1 MAISDVELYSDEMRR
16 TREALIKLIQCTE
29 GLAGL
34 HSLGEVSGKPSPVFC
49 ITVAHCSVE
58 KVRDIK
64 LNVSEPKE
72 FSNEWRPAEEK
83 DSEPSQAGDIFSLG
97 CYFYSVITGGQHP
110 FGKPGHRALFIANN
124 LYDLSECRDEQLKKL
139 IARMISHDRKQRPNS
154 SDLLNHPY
162 LWKEERMENYL
173 MTLAENLDES
183 NEKYQVW
190 KHTVLFSSSG
200 QSSDSDTIQKTSIVK
215 TVVEI
220 LMEIKEKKETALDA
234 CRLFPDLLFSVYL
247 AENPDVIPGKNDDSL
262 PETFGNVLIA
272 NDCFKEV
279 PLTIGIK
286 RRYGRFGS
294 QPVHVMQFSIFTADS
309 ISFIKRLSCL
319 KHRNLLRYFYL
330 AENPDKNLMLACEPF
345 DETLDTWMA
354 KNSQSINF
362 ETAKDILTQITTGLV
377 YYHSNNL
384 VHGNLTSSQ
393 IAITNSGTVTA
404 KICKFLID
412 EKDCTKNPSSMIQND
427 IRKLGQIYAD
437 LLQQTL
443 DVPSCIS
450 DHLIQS
456 MQDER
461 DECVPPSEAILYH
474 PFFWLSEES
483 ADFLLVAGDFYK
495 ENPNIDR
502 NSRLITVTSPAS
514 ERQHLKTNRSAI
526 EYFLSHVTSESTTE
540 ELISLAMDLLNDC
553 PALITQTWL
562 RLQKFKSADDES
574 ELPNFYPPLYDF
586 PTYERLRDGTQENM
600 NMQIA
605 LLGKEQYEDFV
616 IEPFQ
621 TSNNLEN
628 QVPVDVTQIYLD
640 NYLQKWELALEDYGT
655 TKTVMKHPAIDPLG
669 RTAMHLACHSDVFY
683 DSASKLLKRGFKPDI
698 PDNNGFVPLHVAALN
713 NSFKIAELL
722 IENKAI
728 IDFCKNKELRTP
740 LFFAA
745 FSNSVFIVELLMKM
759 RADANKVDA
768 CGQSPLHIAVD
779 INSVKVAELL
789 LKNGAKVNAVDHF
802 GRSPLHIAV
811 FRNSIQMALLLLNN
825 GANPNINKPGEKAIP
840 VLHLSVTNKS
850 FLMVELLLKAGAD
863 PNLPT
868 LQGETPLHLAALL
881 KPACPIRL
889 QIVNVLIKG
898 RAKVDA
904 PDYLGRTPLH
914 AAVFNAAEEVV
925 KRLLECPLIEIN
937 PRDNNRGITPMHL
950 AAWYGLDNIA
960 RVLIDKKAEVDVED
974 KFRQT
979 PLEYAASSNAAS
991 VAKQLLEADDGIA
1004 RSKNPQRNSRSPLHI
1019 AAAHGAQEVANLL
1032 IDKGADVNAIDEFG
1046 LTPLHYAACRN
1057 QKDFIEFLK
1066 NSRSELRFSA
1076 ISPLSKQLSP
1086 ADMTAIYEL
1095 TNSFEKKSISLPD
1108 IEVNLSNFE
1117 NQVASITV
1125 VRQEILM
1132 Y

>member
-1 MAISDVELYSDEMRR
+1 MVISDVKLYSDEMRR
-16 TREALIKLIQCTE
+16 TREALIKLTQCTE
-29 GLAGL
+29 DLEFI
-34 HSLGEVSGKPSPVFC
+34 HSRLGAVYGEPFPVCFT
-49 ITVAHCSVE
+49 ITLQCSVE
-58 KVRDIK
+58 KERDIK

-139 IARMISHDRKQRPNS
+139 IARMISHDRTQRPNS

-162 LWKEERMENYL
+162 LWKEERVENYL
-173 MTLAENLDES
+173 MKLAENLDES

-247 AENPDVIPGKNDDSL
+247 AKNPDVIPGKKGDSL

-279 PLTIGIK
+279 PLKIGIK

-330 AENPDKNLMLACEPF
+330 AENPDKNLVLACEPF
-345 DETLDTWMA
+345 DETLDNWMA

-362 ETAKDILTQITTGLV
+362 ETAKEILTQITT
-377 YYHSNNL
+377 
-384 VHGNLTSSQ
+384 
-393 IAITNSGTVTA
+393 
-404 KICKFLID
+404 

-443 DVPSCIS
+443 DVPLCS

-553 PALITQTWL
+553 PTLITQTWL

-616 IEPFQ
+616 IEQFQ
-621 TSNNLEN
+621 KSNELGN
-628 QVPVDVTQIYLD
+628 QVPHGTQSYLD
-640 NYLQKWELALEDYGT
+640 NYLQKWKLAIKDYGT
-655 TKTVMKHPAIDPLG
+655 TRTVMKHPAIDPFG
-669 RTAMHLACHSDVFY
+669 RTAMHLACHSDAFY
-683 DSASKLLKRGFKPDI
+683 ESASKLLKFGFNPNI
-698 PDNNGFVPLHVAALN
+698 PDSNGFVPLHVAALN
-713 NSFKIAELL
+713 NSFKIAKLL
-722 IENKAI
+722 IENEAI
-728 IDFCKNKELRTP
+728 IDFCENKELKTP

-745 FSNSVFIVELLMKM
+745 FSNSVLIVDLLMKM
-759 RADANKVDA
+759 SADANKVDA

-779 INSVKVAELL
+779 INSEEVTELL
-789 LKNGAKVNAVDHF
+789 LKNGANVNAVDNEKNC
-802 GRSPLHIAV
+802 PLHIAV
-811 FRNSIQMALLLLNN
+811 FKESLLMVKLLLD
-825 GANPNINKPGEKAIP
+825 AR
-840 VLHLSVTNKS
+840 
-850 FLMVELLLKAGAD
+850 AD
-863 PNLPT
+863 PNLANS
-868 LQGETPLHLAALL
+868 QGQTPLHVAAHL
-881 KPACPIRL
+881 KATCPIRL
-889 QIVNVLIKG
+889 QMVNLLIDKG
-898 RAKVDA
+898 AKVNAVDNW
-904 PDYLGRTPLH
+904 GRTPLH
-914 AAVFNAAEEVV
+914 VATFNAAEEVV
-925 KRLLECPLIEIN
+925 EKLLECPCIEIN
-937 PRDNNRGITPMHL
+937 VKDSLRGITPLHL
-950 AAWYGLDNIA
+950 AAWYGHGNIA
-960 RVLIDKKAEVDVED
+960 QLLIKKEARVNVED
-974 KFRQT
+974 KNRQT
-979 PLEYAASSNAAS
+979 PLEYAASSNS
-991 VAKQLLEADDGIA
+991 VNVAKQLLKAGA
-1004 RSKNPQRNSRSPLHI
+1004 VAKSRNHQKSYRSPLHI
-1019 AAAHGAQEVANLL
+1019 AAAHGAREVAELL
-1032 IDKGADVNAIDEFG
+1032 IKEGADVCAKDEFE
-1046 LTPLHYAACRN
+1046 LTPLHYAGYRN
-1057 QKDFIEFLK
+1057 QKDFIQFIK
-1066 NSRSELRFSA
+1066 NSRNEKDKNSRNEKDFPDA
-1076 ISPLSKQLSP
+1076 ISPMSKQLSP
-1086 ADMTAIYEL
+1086 GDMADIYEL
-1095 TNSFEKKSISLPD
+1095 ANSFERKSMTLPG
-1108 IEVNLSNFE
+1108 IEVSLSSFKNP
-1117 NQVASITV
+1117 VASITV
-1125 VRQEILM
+1125 AYQQVLM